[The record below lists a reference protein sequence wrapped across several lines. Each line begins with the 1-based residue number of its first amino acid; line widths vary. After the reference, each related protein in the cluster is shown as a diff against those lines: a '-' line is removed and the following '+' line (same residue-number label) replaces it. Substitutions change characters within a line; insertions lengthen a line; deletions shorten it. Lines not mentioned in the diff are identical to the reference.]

1 MSTKKV
7 ISRKECVTVILNF
20 LAWKDYHPCSEKDL
34 LKSPPLNV
42 LLNIWNFLFR
52 LIDSNVNIT
61 KENMAVEVPKF
72 YNEFGYPHTMK
83 TSHLRTPTAD
93 HQWESNL
100 VALTWLCKLLL
111 YEHQNFDKEFE
122 NKTMLRQ
129 TDSYMFNV
137 ASKMNIKNTLTSMTI
152 TELTNKHFQFYIK
165 SEETGKSI
173 ANDVDAKLNNM
184 IAKLQSSVDSKK
196 SELETLRSSSVK
208 MQNDIEEFD
217 KLKER
222 VSTLSLELSQI
233 ETLTENIKDY
243 CTRLKRELDSSKHI
257 LNEETNYL
265 LELESKNK
273 EINDMM
279 KTRIDGNDIRGLN
292 IAINELKISLSNSVK
307 NIKDLEMEI
316 PTLSSNVTNT
326 KHNLAKSLSSVSLF
340 NLIPSQVSKTYQL
353 IMNSLST
360 HGIDVSYWKKL
371 DRLLKSVDEHSV
383 DKLLSITDNCLKIVD
398 EALVSETLTF
408 KNESEVKIQH
418 NETLSDL
425 EKSEKLLKEEIAE
438 LQAKESEYFKSS
450 LFNKEKSQ
458 IISETDYI
466 VSIIKSTAKD
476 EMVFKL
482 IISLLFQENSKRELE
497 NATNDLQQAHKR
509 LSEEKFQA
517 KSNLNRYLNNIK
529 ELVEKV
535 EDYKSRNC
543 NMMKELV

>member
-1 MSTKKV
+1 MERLPSVLGKGSPQ
-7 ISRKECVTVILNF
+7 ISAIECPAKHLELSLQVRFRQHI
-20 LAWKDYHPCSEKDL
+20 AC
-34 LKSPPLNV
+34 
-42 LLNIWNFLFR
+42 FR

-83 TSHLRTPTAD
+83 TSHLRTPTAE

-129 TDSYMFNV
+129 TDSYLFNP

-152 TELTNKHFQFYIK
+152 TDLTNKHFQFYIK

-173 ANDVDAKLNNM
+173 ANDVDAKLNKI

-196 SELETLRSSSVK
+196 SELETLRSNSVQ
-208 MQNDIEEFD
+208 MQNDIEEFE

-222 VSTLSLELSQI
+222 VSTLSVELSQI
-233 ETLTENIKDY
+233 ETLTENIRDY

-307 NIKDLEMEI
+307 NIKELEMEI

-326 KHNLAKSLSSVSLF
+326 KHNLAKSLSSVS
-340 NLIPSQVSKTYQL
+340 KTYQL

-360 HGIDVSYWKKL
+360 HGIDISYWKKL

-438 LQAKESEYFKSS
+438 LQAKESDYFKSS

-476 EMVFKL
+476 EM
-482 IISLLFQENSKRELE
+482 ENSKRELE

-517 KSNLNRYLNNIK
+517 KSNLNRYLSNIK

-535 EDYKSRNC
+535 ESYKSRNC